1 VPKTFWGKFSFGIV
15 AVIFLQSILFMVIL
29 FENGFESMI
38 RFIALYIA
46 PLGIVIGI
54 IGFIKEKDYGKL
66 IPTITLAI
74 NAIFIVLF
82 FLILFGYQFGG

>member
-1 VPKTFWGKFSFGIV
+1 MPKTFWGKISFGIL
-15 AVIFLQSILFMVIL
+15 AVIFLQSILFIVIL

-54 IGFIKEKDYGKL
+54 IGFIKEKGYGKL
-66 IPTITLAI
+66 FPTITLAI

-82 FLILFGYQFGG
+82 FLVLFGYQFGG